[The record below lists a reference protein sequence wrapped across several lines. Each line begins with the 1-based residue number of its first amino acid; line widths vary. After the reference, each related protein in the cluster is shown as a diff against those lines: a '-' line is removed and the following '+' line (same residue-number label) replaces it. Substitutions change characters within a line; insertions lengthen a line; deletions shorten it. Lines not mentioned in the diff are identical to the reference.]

1 MELVLGRIQVIKGNA
16 KAVGLETITLESDMA
31 YQLVF
36 SKHLKSK
43 AEVRTDLLCDYDS
56 PAVKLFRD
64 Q

>member
-1 MELVLGRIQVIKGNA
+1 MELVLGRIKMNKANA
-16 KAVGLETITLESDMA
+16 KAVYLDSITLESDMA

-36 SKHLKSK
+36 SKHMESK